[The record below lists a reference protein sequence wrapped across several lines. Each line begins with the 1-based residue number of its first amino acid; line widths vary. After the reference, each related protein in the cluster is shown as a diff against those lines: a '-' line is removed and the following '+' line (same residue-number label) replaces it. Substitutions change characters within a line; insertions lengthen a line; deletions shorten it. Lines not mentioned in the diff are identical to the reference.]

1 MSFGSIPFGHGT
13 FAGTVYVPASSPPI
27 GGEPEVQIVIDPFT
41 IEISGQSMKGYQLVD
56 SLSIDAELGRQASAR
71 FSLRNT
77 WFVPQIGEPVRILY
91 YSEVL
96 FVGAIDRVR
105 MESNNLRTFVKYDID
120 CTDNSYL
127 LFRKKIKISLVNHTV
142 ANIANTIIASEL
154 FFDGVQ
160 LGTVDN
166 NVTLPLADADGVSI
180 FEFLSGVA
188 TATGLVFSIDHDRL
202 IHFRGESLPAAI
214 APLDQG
220 NVEQCV
226 IEFDRETYRN
236 KMTTNAI
243 GTPADNTTNA
253 VSIRLTRSNT
263 EQIAV
268 QASIEQN
275 TGIYSDIT
283 SVTHPTSNDPVQLTR
298 LANAYNKIQLGVSGS
313 IRRGLSIR
321 TRQYG
326 YAAGQLATVDIPQL
340 GVSGEWVIQRSSLR
354 EESGRFLISEL
365 ELNQTSL
372 IKRAQELWIDVVK
385 KGSLTIMPPISVYT
399 NISIQ
404 TTPGIGS
411 FQVPGGVTEI
421 QVSCYGG
428 GGGGGGGAK
437 SNWPAYGGVNTADGS
452 AGGSGGLIVGVLPV
466 TPGEVL
472 TFWIGVGGSPGPGE
486 YRFESLTDSFGGHGT
501 AGIESYVKRG
511 STFLMRAYPGQGGYG
526 GVCRSRPLYSN
537 TLPAGGNGGGF
548 GGQSATVG
556 GAGNGGTGGKGATY
570 SPGIAGGNGKVIF
583 EW

>member
-105 MESNNLRTFVKYDID
+105 MESNNLQTFVKYDID

-127 LFRKKIKISLVNHTV
+127 LFRKKITISLVNHTV

-154 FFDGVQ
+154 FLDGVQ

-180 FEFLSGVA
+180 FEFLSGIA
-188 TATGLVFSIDHDRL
+188 TATGSVFSIDRNRL
-202 IHFRGESLPAAI
+202 IHFRGESLPSAI
-214 APLDQG
+214 APLDQD

-236 KMTTNAI
+236 KMTTTAT

-253 VSIRLTRSNT
+253 VSVSLTKSNT
-263 EQIAV
+263 DQIAAR
-268 QASIEQN
+268 ASIEQN
-275 TGIYSDIT
+275 TGIYSDVT

-326 YAAGQLATVDIPQL
+326 YAAGQLVTVDIPQL
-340 GVSGEWVIQRSSLR
+340 AVSGDWVIQRSSLR

-385 KGSLTIMPPISVYT
+385 KGSITIMPPIAIYT
-399 NISIQ
+399 NISIH

-411 FQVPGGVTEI
+411 FPVPTGVTEI

-428 GGGGGGGAK
+428 GAGGGGGAK
-437 SNWPAYGGVNTADGS
+437 SDWPGYGGVNTADGS
-452 AGGSGGLIVGVLPV
+452 AGGAGALIVGVLAV

-472 TFWIGVGGSPGPGE
+472 TYWVGAGGAGGAGQ
-486 YRFESLTDSFGGHGT
+486 YRFESFLDSIGTQGT
-501 AGIESYVKRG
+501 AGTESYVKRG
-511 STFLMRAYPGQGGYG
+511 SAFLMRAYPGQGGPG
-526 GVCRSRPLYSN
+526 GICRSRPLYAN
-537 TLPAGGNGGGF
+537 TYPAGRDGDGF
-548 GGQSATVG
+548 GGQSVTVG
-556 GAGNGGTGGKGATY
+556 GAGNGGAGGKGATY
-570 SPGIAGGNGKVIF
+570 STGGSGSNGKVIF